1 MMRNVGFSFE
11 ATSLSRHSSC
21 SRTGATGSWTRTS
34 PPLKW
39 QGLGGI
45 GQLTVDSVSHQTL

>member
-1 MMRNVGFSFE
+1 MMTNVGFSFE